1 MTFRDV
7 RRGFVLMDTGR
18 KVKNLLAIEQM
29 RNKRSSLGDKF
40 AVNKIDTMKKSF
52 KMGNKYKR
60 KILEK
65 YLLFKNKINLLMG
78 NLLYF

>member
-52 KMGNKYKR
+52 RWEINTSEKSWKNIDFL
-60 KILEK
+60 KIK
-65 YLLFKNKINLLMG
+65 
-78 NLLYF
+78 